1 MNTHTEPT
9 ISKSGNKTIVYNENK
24 HLAVSSS
31 RNGRHRRLVPEAG
44 TRVSARCPLGDAPRH
59 QHGLIQGELAADKSL
74 ASLPDV
80 LPGPAAASAF
90 PIHSTG
96 YPPR

>member
-1 MNTHTEPT
+1 MNTHTQPT
-9 ISKSGNKTIVYNENK
+9 ISKSGHKTMAFNENK

-31 RNGRHRRLVPEAG
+31 RNGRRRPLVPEAG
-44 TRVSARCPLGDAPRH
+44 TRVTARCPLGDAARH
-59 QHGLIQGELAADKSL
+59 QHGLIRGELAAYRSL
-74 ASLPDV
+74 ANLPDV

>member
-9 ISKSGNKTIVYNENK
+9 VSKSGSKTIVFNENK
-24 HLAVSSS
+24 HLAVPSS
-31 RNGRHRRLVPEAG
+31 RNGRHHPQVPEAG
-44 TRVSARCPLGDAPRH
+44 TRVGARCRLGDAARH
-59 QHGLIQGELAADKSL
+59 QRGLIKGELAADQSL

-80 LPGPAAASAF
+80 FLGPAAASAF
-90 PIHSTG
+90 PIHLAG